1 MRENLETTICF
12 PTMSL
17 AFMCLQIFR
26 SMLPSCLQCHF
37 ISFLFYVPL
46 SSPLSSPLS
55 FHIFL
60 SVLTISLS
68 LSLSLSLSFCFSLAF
83 LLSIFFS
90 SSFMTLSPF
99 LYISMVLPFSG
110 TMSSD
115 ILFVSLFNIHFNVL
129 VLVLDLDRFR
139 FFSFFLFSYPEYI
152 CRLPLTLTGTIF
164 MKHSAYQA
172 SCLLVS

>member
-46 SSPLSSPLS
+46 SSPLS

-60 SVLTISLS
+60 SVLTI
-68 LSLSLSLSFCFSLAF
+68 SLSLSLSFCFSLAF